1 MMSPSPLKFVGHTIE
16 EYAMQVTYDP
26 AAGTGKVV
34 YNLSLVRTPDLAPVL
49 EVIRTACR
57 SGVCAS
63 DLVRIVP
70 GGESIDGFVVPGGQ
84 TGICTICSVTLD
96 GILLRRG
103 VPLHPI
109 GGGVVEIVKRVPRR
123 FTHLI
128 HYDETTIDP
137 LQVLIAEEITSVSE
151 VIRSGNGTVLANIR
165 ECHME
170 AEPLVAELLDDLGES
185 RFVGVLE
192 VGLPNSPLLGV
203 QVSPQHMGVVAVG
216 GTNPIAAVREAGYG
230 VVNRAMRGMIDASG
244 MTGIEE
250 AAARAG
256 AGQEG

>member
-1 MMSPSPLKFVGHTIE
+1 MTPSPLKFVSHTIE

-26 AAGTGKVV
+26 VEGTGKVV
-34 YNLSLVRTPDLAPVL
+34 YNLSLVRTQDLPGAL
-49 EVIRTACR
+49 EVIGTACR

-63 DLVRIVP
+63 DHVRVVP
-70 GGESIDGFVVPGGQ
+70 EGESIDGFVVPEGQ
-84 TGICTICSVTLD
+84 TGICTLCSVTLD

-109 GGGVVEIVKRVPRR
+109 GGGVVEIVNRVPRR

-128 HYDETTIDP
+128 HYNETTIDP
-137 LQVLIAEEITSVSE
+137 LQVLIAEEISSVSD

-203 QVSPQHMGVVAVG
+203 QVSPQYMGVVAVG
-216 GTNPIAAVREAGYG
+216 GTNPIAAVREAGYP
-230 VVNRAMRGMIDASG
+230 VVTRAMRGMIEAGG
-244 MTGIEE
+244 MTSVE
-250 AAARAG
+250 ALVHDARARAG
-256 AGQEG
+256 AG

>member
-1 MMSPSPLKFVGHTIE
+1 MTPSPLKFVAHTIE

-26 AAGTGKVV
+26 VDGTGRVV
-34 YNLSLVRTPDLAPVL
+34 YNLSLVRSGDIEPAL

-63 DLVRIVP
+63 DLVQVVP
-70 GGESIDGFVVPGGQ
+70 EGESIDGYEIPAGQ

-96 GILLRRG
+96 GILLRLG

-109 GGGVVEIVKRVPRR
+109 GGGVVEIVNRVPRR

-170 AEPLVAELLDDLGES
+170 AEPIVAELLEDLSES

-192 VGLPNSPLLGV
+192 VGLPNSHLLGV

-216 GTNPIAAVREAGYG
+216 GTNPIAALREAGYP
-230 VVNRAMRGMIDASG
+230 VVTRAMRGMIDASA
-244 MTGIEE
+244 MTGID
-250 AAARAG
+250 RLVAG
-256 AGQEG
+256 MQAGG

>member
-1 MMSPSPLKFVGHTIE
+1 MSPSPLKFVGHTIE

-26 AAGTGKVV
+26 AAGTGRVV
-34 YNLSLVRTPDLAPVL
+34 YNLSLVRTADLVPVL
-49 EVIRTACR
+49 GVIRTACR

-63 DLVRIVP
+63 DHIRIVTE
-70 GGESIDGFVVPGGQ
+70 GETIDGFTVPEGQ
-84 TGICTICSVTLD
+84 TGICTLCSVTLD
-96 GILLRRG
+96 GILLSRG

-109 GGGVVEIVKRVPRR
+109 GGGVVEIVNRVPRR

-137 LQVLIAEEITSVSE
+137 LQVLIAEEISSVAD
-151 VIRSGNGTVLANIR
+151 VIRSGNGTILANIR

-170 AEPLVAELLDDLGES
+170 AEPLVAELLDDLGGS

-203 QVSPQHMGVVAVG
+203 QISPQYMGVVAIG
-216 GTNPIAAVREAGYG
+216 GTNPIAAVREAGYAVG
-230 VVNRAMRGMIDASG
+230 TRAMRGVIDAAE
-244 MTGIEE
+244 MTGIEQL
-250 AAARAG
+250 AADVRARAG
-256 AGQEG
+256 G

>member
-1 MMSPSPLKFVGHTIE
+1 
-16 EYAMQVTYDP
+16 MQVTYDP
-26 AAGTGKVV
+26 AAGTGRVV
-34 YNLSLVRTPDLAPVL
+34 YNLSLVRTPDLVPVL

-63 DLVRIVP
+63 DHVRIVP
-70 GGESIDGFVVPGGQ
+70 EGETIDCFTVPEGQ
-84 TGICTICSVTLD
+84 TGICTLCSVTLD
-96 GILLRRG
+96 GILLNRG

-109 GGGVVEIVKRVPRR
+109 GGGVVEIVNRVPRR

-137 LQVLIAEEITSVSE
+137 LQVLIAEEISSVSE
-151 VIRSGNGTVLANIR
+151 VIRSGNGTILANIR

-170 AEPLVAELLDDLGES
+170 AEPLVAELLDDLGDS

-203 QVSPQHMGVVAVG
+203 QISPQYMGVVAVG
-216 GTNPIAAVREAGYG
+216 GTNPIAAAREAGYAVG
-230 VVNRAMRGMIDASG
+230 TRAMRGVIDAAE
-244 MTGIEE
+244 MTGIEQLVAE
-250 AAARAG
+250 VRTRAG
-256 AGQEG
+256 S

>member
-1 MMSPSPLKFVGHTIE
+1 MSPSPLKFVNHTIE

-26 AAGTGKVV
+26 VAGTGKVV
-34 YNLSLVRTPDLAPVL
+34 YNLSLVRTPELAPVL

-63 DLVRIVP
+63 DQIRIVP
-70 GGESIDGFVVPGGQ
+70 GGESIDGFAIPEGQ
-84 TGICTICSVTLD
+84 TGICTLCSATLD
-96 GILLRRG
+96 GILLKRG

-109 GGGVVEIVKRVPRR
+109 GGGVVEIVNRVPRR

-128 HYDETTIDP
+128 HYDQTTIDP
-137 LQVLIAEEITSVSE
+137 LQVLIAEEISSVSE
-151 VIRSGNGTVLANIR
+151 VIRSGNGTILANIR

-203 QVSPQHMGVVAVG
+203 QISPQYMGVVAVG
-216 GTNPIAAVREAGYG
+216 GTNPIAAVREAGYAVVTRAIRG
-230 VVNRAMRGMIDASG
+230 VIDAAE
-244 MTGIEE
+244 MTGVEQL
-250 AAARAG
+250 ALDLQAG
-256 AGQEG
+256 ATG

>member
-1 MMSPSPLKFVGHTIE
+1 MMSPSPLKFVSHTIE

-26 AAGTGKVV
+26 VAGTGRIV
-34 YNLSLVRTPDLAPVL
+34 YNLSLVRTPDLAPAL
-49 EVIRTACR
+49 DVIRTACR

-63 DLVRIVP
+63 DQVRIVP
-70 GGESIDGFVVPGGQ
+70 EGETIDGFAVPGGQ
-84 TGICTICSVTLD
+84 TGICTLCSVTLD
-96 GILLRRG
+96 GILLKRG

-109 GGGVVEIVKRVPRR
+109 GGGVVEIVNRVPRR

-128 HYDETTIDP
+128 HYDQTTIDP
-137 LQVLIAEEITSVSE
+137 LQVLIAEEISSVSE

-203 QVSPQHMGVVAVG
+203 QVSPQYMGVVAVG
-216 GTNPIAAVREAGYG
+216 GTNPIAAVREAGYP
-230 VVNRAMRGMIDASG
+230 VVTRAMRGVTDVSE
-244 MTGIEE
+244 MTGIDQLAAE
-250 AAARAG
+250 ARARAG
-256 AGQEG
+256 G

>member
-1 MMSPSPLKFVGHTIE
+1 MMNPPPLKFVNHTIE

-26 AAGTGKVV
+26 VAGTGRVV

-49 EVIRTACR
+49 EVVRTACR

-63 DLVRIVP
+63 DQVRIVRE
-70 GGESIDGFVVPGGQ
+70 GETIDGFPVPEGQ
-84 TGICTICSVTLD
+84 TGICTLCSVTLD
-96 GILLRRG
+96 GILLNRG

-109 GGGVVEIVKRVPRR
+109 GGGVVEIVNRVPRR

-137 LQVLIAEEITSVSE
+137 LQVLIAEEISSVSE
-151 VIRSGNGTVLANIR
+151 VIRSGNGTILANIR

-170 AEPLVAELLDDLGES
+170 AEPLVAELLDDLGDS

-203 QVSPQHMGVVAVG
+203 QISPQYMGVVAVG
-216 GTNPIAAVREAGYG
+216 GTNPMAAVREAGYTVG
-230 VVNRAMRGMIDASG
+230 TRAMRGVIDAAE
-244 MTGIEE
+244 MTSIEQL
-250 AAARAG
+250 AADVQPRAG
-256 AGQEG
+256 A

>member
-1 MMSPSPLKFVGHTIE
+1 MMNPSPLKFVHHTIE
-16 EYAMQVTYDP
+16 EYAMRVTYDP
-26 AAGTGKVV
+26 VRGTGRVV
-34 YNLSLVRTPDLAPVL
+34 YNLSLVQTTDLLAVL

-57 SGVCAS
+57 AGVCAS
-63 DLVRIVP
+63 DLVRLVP
-70 GGESIDGFVVPGGQ
+70 GGESIDGFSVPEGQ
-84 TGICTICSVTLD
+84 TGICTLCSVTLD
-96 GILLRRG
+96 GLLLRRG

-109 GGGVVEIVKRVPRR
+109 GGGVVEIVNRAPQR

-137 LQVLIAEEITSVSE
+137 LQVLIAEEISSVSE

-170 AEPLVAELLDDLGES
+170 AESLVAELLDDLGSS

-203 QVSPQHMGVVAVG
+203 QISPQHMGVVAVG
-216 GTNPIAAVREAGYG
+216 GTNPIAAVREARYP
-230 VVNRAMRGMIDASG
+230 VVTRAMRGLIEATEMV
-244 MTGIEE
+244 GIEQQI
-250 AAARAG
+250 ADTRSRFAS
-256 AGQEG
+256 

>member
-1 MMSPSPLKFVGHTIE
+1 MSPSPLKFVNHTIE
-16 EYAMQVTYDP
+16 EYAMQVNYDP
-26 AAGTGKVV
+26 VTGTGKVV

-49 EVIRTACR
+49 ETIRTACR

-63 DLVRIVP
+63 DQVLVVP
-70 GGESIDGFVVPGGQ
+70 DGEAIDGFAIPAGQ

-109 GGGVVEIVKRVPRR
+109 GGGVVEIVNRVPRR

-137 LQVLIAEEITSVSE
+137 LQVLIAEEISSVSE
-151 VIRSGNGTVLANIR
+151 VVRSGFGTILANIR

-203 QVSPQHMGVVAVG
+203 QISPQYMGVVAVG
-216 GTNPIAAVREAGYG
+216 GTNPIAAVREAGYP
-230 VVNRAMRGMIDASG
+230 VVTRAMRGVMDASK
-244 MTGIEE
+244 MTGIEQLALDE
-250 AAARAG
+250 RARAG
-256 AGQEG
+256 G

>member
-1 MMSPSPLKFVGHTIE
+1 M
-16 EYAMQVTYDP
+16 
-26 AAGTGKVV
+26 
-34 YNLSLVRTPDLAPVL
+34 L

-63 DLVRIVP
+63 DQVRLVP
-70 GGESIDGFVVPGGQ
+70 EGESIDGFTVPEGQ
-84 TGICTICSVTLD
+84 TGICTLCSVTLD
-96 GILLRRG
+96 GILLKRG

-109 GGGVVEIVKRVPRR
+109 GGGVVEIVNRVPRR

-137 LQVLIAEEITSVSE
+137 LQVLIAEEISSVSE
-151 VIRSGNGTVLANIR
+151 VIRTGNGTILANIR

-170 AEPLVAELLDDLGES
+170 AEPLVAELLDDLAAS

-203 QVSPQHMGVVAVG
+203 QVSPQYMGVVAVG
-216 GTNPIAAVREAGYG
+216 GTNPIAAVREAGYP
-230 VVNRAMRGMIDASG
+230 VVTRAMRGMIEAAE

-250 AAARAG
+250 QVADVRARSG
-256 AGQEG
+256 R

>member
-1 MMSPSPLKFVGHTIE
+1 MSPSPLKFVNHTIE

-26 AAGTGKVV
+26 VAGTGRVV
-34 YNLSLVRTPDLAPVL
+34 YNLSLVRTPDLASVL

-63 DLVRIVP
+63 DQVRIVP
-70 GGESIDGFVVPGGQ
+70 EGETIDGFAVPEGQ
-84 TGICTICSVTLD
+84 TGICTLCSVTLD
-96 GILLRRG
+96 GMLLKRG

-109 GGGVVEIVKRVPRR
+109 GGGVVEIVNRVPRR

-137 LQVLIAEEITSVSE
+137 LQVLIAEEISSVAE
-151 VIRSGNGTVLANIR
+151 VIRSGNGTILANIR

-170 AEPLVAELLDDLGES
+170 AEPLVAELLDDLGAS

-192 VGLPNSPLLGV
+192 VGMPNSPLLGV
-203 QVSPQHMGVVAVG
+203 QISPQYMGVVAVG
-216 GTNPIAAVREAGYG
+216 GTNPIAAVREAGYAVG
-230 VVNRAMRGMIDASG
+230 TRAMRGVIDASE
-244 MTGIEE
+244 MTGIEQL
-250 AAARAG
+250 AADTRARAG
-256 AGQEG
+256 G